1 MSPDRR
7 SMFSAPEWLR
17 DLGFGSWLLV
27 GFVLIV
33 FGLVWLLDQTSTI
46 VMPVILAGVLG
57 AVAGP
62 IVARLERHRIPRVGG
77 AAIVLLAIVAI
88 AVLVFCLVVGGIS
101 GHSGD
106 ISAKA
111 SHAVDKI
118 DGWLNDLG
126 VDKSGKAKKN
136 VGNATP
142 HAIKTLLVGLAKG
155 VSGLTSLVF
164 FLSMVLLSTFFV
176 LKDGP
181 VMHRFIDTHLG
192 LPVHVANTV
201 TTNIATSLRNY
212 FAGVTIIAAFNGVVI
227 GLAALILG
235 VPLAGTITIVTFV
248 AAYVPFIGAWVAG
261 GFAVLLA
268 LGSQGATDALIL
280 AVVCLLANGMLQQLI
295 QPFVFGATL
304 SLNPLV
310 VLVVTIGAGSLFG
323 MIGLTL
329 AAPLTSAAVRIGKA
343 LREGQAPPAQAE
355 PQLSG

>member
-1 MSPDRR
+1 
-7 SMFSAPEWLR
+7 MFSAPEWLR

-164 FLSMVLLSTFFV
+164 FLSMVLLSSS
-176 LKDGP
+176 
-181 VMHRFIDTHLG
+181 R
-192 LPVHVANTV
+192 
-201 TTNIATSLRNY
+201 
-212 FAGVTIIAAFNGVVI
+212 
-227 GLAALILG
+227 
-235 VPLAGTITIVTFV
+235 
-248 AAYVPFIGAWVAG
+248 
-261 GFAVLLA
+261 
-268 LGSQGATDALIL
+268 
-280 AVVCLLANGMLQQLI
+280 
-295 QPFVFGATL
+295 
-304 SLNPLV
+304 
-310 VLVVTIGAGSLFG
+310 
-323 MIGLTL
+323 
-329 AAPLTSAAVRIGKA
+329 
-343 LREGQAPPAQAE
+343 
-355 PQLSG
+355 

>member
-1 MSPDRR
+1 
-7 SMFSAPEWLR
+7 MFSAPEWLR

-46 VMPVILAGVLG
+46 VMPVILASVLG
-57 AVAGP
+57 AVAAP
-62 IVARLERHRIPRVGG
+62 IVGWLEGHRVPRVGG
-77 AAIVLLAIVAI
+77 AAIVLLALVAI

-118 DGWLNDLG
+118 DGWLNDVG
-126 VDKSGKAKKN
+126 VDKSGN
-136 VGNATP
+136 VKQNVANATP
-142 HAIKTLLVGLAKG
+142 EVIKTLVGGLAKG

-164 FLSMVLLSTFFV
+164 FLSMAALSTFFV

-181 VMHRFIDTHLG
+181 VMHRFVDTHLG
-192 LPVHVANTV
+192 LPVDVAHTV
-201 TTNIATSLRNY
+201 TTNIAGSLRDY
-212 FAGVTIIAAFNGVVI
+212 FAGVTIIAAFNGVII

-235 VPLAGTITIVTFV
+235 VPLAGTITIVTFI

-268 LGSQGATDALIL
+268 LGSQGTTDALIL

-310 VLVVTIGAGSLFG
+310 VLIVTIGAGSLFG

-329 AAPLTSAAVRIGKA
+329 AAPLTSAAVRISKA
-343 LREGQAPPAQAE
+343 LRGSESPPAQAE